1 MSHFCHNLDN
11 ETGKYK
17 SNIFINEWKKMKIKI
32 QKIETYTITHS
43 TEEFEFDMNEF
54 RHCTPAFIGD
64 THKDFM
70 DYITNDIE
78 NIKDYIDDNNDVLNT
93 STIKSLYLLD
103 VDPMF
108 NIIEDSRNDYEDS
121 WFTMKPSPLIEKKV
135 KSVQV
140 EKIVK

>member
-1 MSHFCHNLDN
+1 
-11 ETGKYK
+11 
-17 SNIFINEWKKMKIKI
+17 MKIKI